1 MATVSTCVCIYIYKY
16 IYVRIY
22 IYISIRKKDDS
33 LAFCSSPRVW
43 MHPDGGQFRGYV
55 AFTRTRVGRTPFER
69 RLRSHLHTEK
79 SNGCN
84 A

>member
-1 MATVSTCVCIYIYKY
+1 MATVSMCVC
-16 IYVRIY
+16 VY
-22 IYISIRKKDDS
+22 IYISARRMIAWLFAS
-33 LAFCSSPRVW
+33 GRVCACTD
-43 MHPDGGQFRGYV
+43 PGGGQFRGYV
-55 AFTRTRVGRTPFER
+55 AFTRTRVRRVGRAPFER